1 MVGDAAG
8 DDGAAVA
15 GDGAAG
21 GADLER
27 RTVVDKT
34 LALVLALEVEHDESG
49 DGDEEHSETVVV
61 DAVDGVAGDDA
72 DGEVAVGVGGG
83 AGAGDGAQSHTE
95 LAQKANETATKRK
108 PESWLSW
115 PSRDWNRRS

>member
-1 MVGDAAG
+1 MVGDAA

-34 LALVLALEVEHDESG
+34 LALALEVEHDEGG

-61 DAVDGVAGDDA
+61 DAADGVAGDDA

-83 AGAGDGAQSHTE
+83 AGAGDGAQSHTK

-108 PESWLSW
+108 PESRLSW